1 MIKDN
6 VIPFPSTT
14 PRLNR
19 AEEAAEKQKK
29 EEQDG
34 SIAWQQLSSRRN
46 PRLAPEDRIPIA
58 RNLDREIQKLRLDKY
73 EVARV
78 AGIADPYRELY
89 RLLLPDGTDPA
100 KRQLRATKDKY
111 ARLTDA
117 IAKLAKQDRNR
128 LAERITYGTSLHPS
142 GAKDLSR
149 EEALYNLLLRIIH
162 EVDEDYQLLD
172 RYRALSTV
180 LKEEEPNASSSGEDA
195 VPSPLWGDGPLF
207 SLSDW
212 RYFTPYF
219 PHVWL
224 GYGDDYFGGC
234 DDGSAD
240 QIWPVPGEIEEA
252 IRAYLAC
259 GPDKAAEYD
268 WESAHDAGLARLP
281 LEEPVWRR
289 ELSTLVGKHLPD
301 SLEVVWDES
310 IAKPQP
316 RLRSGGILPRLDT
329 EKHSVRREYWL
340 KLYDALLQRGVRI
353 PDEIFEH
360 PDPGFPPSEGFF
372 IFDRWPMLA
381 MVVEWCARE
390 QQPLPPLAQR
400 YLDAELEAK
409 QKDPSNHL
417 DWLTQYLNYPLVTP
431 SWLTISLDAKTG
443 TLFPCLVGFM
453 PDYLGRI
460 SPDWDINGPRALAE
474 LMGHEIEWPMTSY
487 LDRLEELAA
496 DGEIERQ
503 WRQSA
508 GHIRHHPKFAVVE
521 RRQRIRELLARPR
534 REVVN
539 KDG

>member
-19 AEEAAEKQKK
+19 AEEEAEKQRK
-29 EEQDG
+29 EEEHG

-89 RLLLPDGTDPA
+89 RLLLPDGTDPT

-111 ARLTDA
+111 ARLTEA
-117 IAKLAKQDRNR
+117 TAKLAKQDRNR

-149 EEALYNLLLRIIH
+149 EEALYSLLLRIIH
-162 EVDEDYQLLD
+162 EVDEDFQLLD
-172 RYRALSTV
+172 RYRALSAV
-180 LKEEEPNASSSGEDA
+180 LKEEASQASSYVEEG
-195 VPSPLWGDGPLF
+195 VPSPEMEGAF
-207 SLSDW
+207 RVEDW
-212 RYFTPYF
+212 RNFTPYF

-224 GYGDDYFGGC
+224 GYGDYFDGC
-234 DDGSAD
+234 DDGSLD

-268 WESAHDAGLARLP
+268 WESAHNAGLARLL

-289 ELSTLVGKHLPD
+289 ELSTLVGKHLPN

-310 IAKPQP
+310 TANPQP

-329 EKHSVRREYWL
+329 GKRAIRREYWL
-340 KLYDALLQRGVRI
+340 RLYDALLQRGVRI
-353 PDEIFEH
+353 PDEIFEY
-360 PDPGFPPSEGFF
+360 PDPGFPPSEGLR

-400 YLDAELEAK
+400 YLDVELEAK

-417 DWLTQYLNYPLVTP
+417 DWLTQYLNYLPVTP
-431 SWLTISLDAKTG
+431 RWFIIGLDAKTG
-443 TLFPCLVGFM
+443 TLLPCLVGLLE
-453 PDYLGRI
+453 DYWGRI
-460 SPDWDINGPRALAE
+460 SADLDIDGPRALAE
-474 LMGHEIEWPMTSY
+474 LAGYKYAWPMTSY

-496 DGEIERQ
+496 NGEIERQ

-534 REVVN
+534 REAVN